1 MDVKKDIRF
10 RVYLS
15 FLGMV
20 VFAVAI
26 IIKAA
31 FIQTQ
36 EGAGLRA
43 RAEKAHTRN
52 QTLPSERGNIFSE
65 DGTLLSSTIPQFDLR
80 VDFKTID
87 KDTFSKYVDSLSFC
101 LAGLFGDQSAAQY
114 KVQLK
119 KAFRNGHRYYLLKK
133 SVPYFQYQ
141 EVRNF
146 PIFNKGKNRG
156 GFIAES
162 KPRRVN
168 PYGMLAYRT
177 IGLWRENASDIGLE
191 QQYNTVLSGRDGNR
205 IIRKT
210 TGGVWMP
217 IEGSEVEPENGKD
230 VVTTLDIDIQDITE
244 HALLEVLEKY
254 DAAYGTAIV
263 MEVETGKIRALANLG
278 RQKDGSYW
286 EDFNYAILPSEPGS
300 TFKLMSLLAL
310 IDDGHV
316 TIDDLVDVQGGV
328 ARFGNQRVVDDHRGM
343 GTISIKKAFAQS
355 SNVAFSKLVNQYYQD
370 KPKAFI
376 RHLQDLHLH
385 QRTGI
390 DLAGERQPLIKTTAS
405 KSWNKTTSLP
415 WIAYGYESLITPLHT
430 CMVYNAVANNGKLM
444 KPYLVSAIKEYG
456 KVVQE
461 IRPTVLNKAIAKPE
475 TIHQLQAVLHE
486 VVETGTGKGIK
497 SEYYLAGGKTGTAQ
511 VADKG
516 IRYSDGVRQG
526 SFVGYFPWDRPRYT
540 ICVLVRSTP
549 GGVYYGAVV
558 GAPVFKA
565 IADKLYALHIGGWA
579 PPIETI
585 GEEAAIELRS
595 FSDNLSDM
603 APYLNWNVA
612 TPQNNVLASLIRSG
626 RGAAKLVPAKL
637 ERHTIPDL
645 RGMGLK
651 DVLNLLE
658 PMGLQVRAAGVGKVL
673 SQSLPP
679 GEKIKE
685 GQFIHLSLG

>member
-1 MDVKKDIRF
+1 
-10 RVYLS
+10 
-15 FLGMV
+15 MV
-20 VFAVAI
+20 VFALAI
-26 IIKAA
+26 IVKAVL
-31 FIQTQ
+31 IQTR

-80 VDFKTID
+80 VDFKTIN
-87 KDTFSKYVDSLSFC
+87 KDTFSRYVDTLSQC
-101 LAGLFGDQSAAQY
+101 LAALFRDQSASQY
-114 KVQLK
+114 KVKLK
-119 KAFRNGHRYYLLKK
+119 KAFRNGHRYYLLKEG
-133 SVPYFQYQ
+133 VPYFQYQ

-162 KPRRVN
+162 RPKRVN

-191 QQYNTVLSGRDGNR
+191 QKYSAILSGRDGNR

-230 VVTTLDIDIQDITE
+230 VVTTIDIDIQDITE
-244 HALLEVLEKY
+244 HALLDVLERY
-254 DAAYGTAIV
+254 DAAYGTAVV
-263 MEVETGKIRALANLG
+263 MEVATGKIRALANLG

-310 IDDGHV
+310 IEDGHV
-316 TIDDLVDVQGGV
+316 TIDDQVDVQGGV
-328 ARFGNQRVVDDHRGM
+328 ARFGNQRVVDDHRGLKV
-343 GTISIKKAFAQS
+343 ISIKEAFAQS
-355 SNVAFSKLVNQYYQD
+355 SNVAFAKLINRHYKD
-370 KPKAFI
+370 KPEAFI

-385 QRTGI
+385 ERTGI
-390 DLAGERQPLIKTTAS
+390 DLVGERKPLIKTTKS

-430 CMVYNAVANNGKLM
+430 CMVYNAVANNGQLM

-456 KVVQE
+456 KVVRE
-461 IRPTVLNKAIAKPE
+461 IKPEALNEAIAKPE
-475 TIHQLQAVLHE
+475 TIRQLQAVLRE

-497 SEYYLAGGKTGTAQ
+497 SDYYLAGGKTGTAQ
-511 VADKG
+511 VADCG

-526 SFVGYFPWDRPRYT
+526 SFVGYFPWDKPRYT
-540 ICVLVRSTP
+540 ICVLVRSKP

-565 IADKLYALHIGGWA
+565 IADKLYAMHIGGWD
-579 PPIETI
+579 PPLDVITADP
-585 GEEAAIELRS
+585 GFELKS
-595 FSDNLSDM
+595 FTENFSAM
-603 APYLNWNVA
+603 APYLDWEFGR
-612 TPQNNVLASLIRSG
+612 PQNNTLAALTHPAK
-626 RGAAKLVPAKL
+626 GAARLVPKTL
-637 ERHTIPDL
+637 KQHVVPDVK
-645 RGMGLK
+645 GMGLK

-658 PMGLQVRAAGVGKVL
+658 PMGLQVRASGVGKVV

-679 GEKIKE
+679 GGEIKK
-685 GQFIHLSLG
+685 GQLIYLSLG